1 MPLAFLT
8 AAHRLPVPRQALI
21 VHGYDEFVGDFHG
34 YERVPW
40 AWGKP
45 VGPDR
50 RITRPD
56 RGELFLITLLEG
68 CLVFLDRLLRR
79 SKLLHQLR
87 ARRLVGS
94 KRVLVLGED
103 EHAEL
108 HELLPGHKTEDP
120 RGHSIEHA
128 VEPEVT
134 VFVHFVEVVTARFD
148 ECLCAV
154 CRNAPWNSGQRELRG
169 PRRRHE
175 GSATSARARG
185 GEDEEQGADRTLS
198 ARCCRKRGELHERC
212 SR

>member
-103 EHAEL
+103 EHAQL
-108 HELLPGHKTEDP
+108 HELLTGHKAKDP

-128 VEPEVT
+128 VEPRSEERRVGK
-134 VFVHFVEVVTARFD
+134 
-148 ECLCAV
+148 EC
-154 CRNAPWNSGQRELRG
+154 
-169 PRRRHE
+169 
-175 GSATSARARG
+175 
-185 GEDEEQGADRTLS
+185 RTRWS
-198 ARCCRKRGELHERC
+198 PDHQER
-212 SR
+212 